1 MATKARIVAIAAV
14 VFGCAA
20 PTSTAAPDVRIVHS
34 ARDVEACE
42 LVGNVSDDDLD
53 DLVKKAA
60 KKGGTHVLIA
70 GSSTKFS
77 FPFPPRQ
84 VMNAQAYRCP

>member
-1 MATKARIVAIAAV
+1 MATKALIAAIV
-14 VFGCAA
+14 LLFGCAA
-20 PTSTAAPDVRIVHS
+20 PASTAGPDVRIVHS

-53 DLVKKAA
+53 DLMKKAA